1 MNRTHPVG
9 IIQSHAFRFH
19 TDLKVW
25 ISLHSTI
32 ENTTKTALLSNFHFS
47 GQTLR
52 PHFQIE
58 WLDYFVDDLTLPGEF
73 ESVKPSCFNA
83 I

>member
-9 IIQSHAFRFH
+9 NIQSHAFRFH

-25 ISLHSTI
+25 ISLHGTI
-32 ENTTKTALLSNFHFS
+32 ENTTKEALPSNFHFS

-52 PHFQIE
+52 LHFQIE
-58 WLDYFVDDLTLPGEF
+58 WQDYFVEDLTLPGELW
-73 ESVKPSCFNA
+73 SQ
-83 I
+83 

>member
-1 MNRTHPVG
+1 MNRTHPAG

-25 ISLHSTI
+25 ISLHST
-32 ENTTKTALLSNFHFS
+32 AQHFHFS

-73 ESVKPSCFNA
+73 ESV
-83 I
+83 